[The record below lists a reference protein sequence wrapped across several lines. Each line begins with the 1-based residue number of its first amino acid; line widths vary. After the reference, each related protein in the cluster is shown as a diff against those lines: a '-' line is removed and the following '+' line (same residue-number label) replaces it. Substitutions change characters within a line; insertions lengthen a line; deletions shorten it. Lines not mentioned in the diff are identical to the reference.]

1 MPASGPS
8 YHRLVEPDDI
18 FTAVAAAF
26 STGELRA
33 AYALFSAD
41 YLDHQRPEDSDL
53 VGPEEFA
60 VVVAGAR
67 HGLGELA
74 VRLAS
79 EVIWV
84 DDLCVAVLAWR
95 GKDRSGVII
104 ERETVET
111 LRLDPAGKIAEHW
124 GLQIRSRHV
133 PDG

>member
-1 MPASGPS
+1 M
-8 YHRLVEPDDI
+8 EPDDI

-74 VRLAS
+74 VRL
-79 EVIWV
+79 
-84 DDLCVAVLAWR
+84 
-95 GKDRSGVII
+95 
-104 ERETVET
+104 
-111 LRLDPAGKIAEHW
+111 
-124 GLQIRSRHV
+124 
-133 PDG
+133 